1 MRGIFKLLWTNIQ
14 SFKTRLE
21 RSSGKSDAAVRF
33 KGLLCVDFNVLNLAC
48 TYRHWQAVGA
58 QAFKVRDDGLT
69 HFELDLSN
77 GCPGSHA
84 PGQIRRIR
92 RVISFCFFN
101 NDGVAHST
109 SLESSL
115 FEYAVQSTRRQIVAG
130 FSGNSYATRPARV
143 LELPMTPSCRDQI
156 PAVALKQS
164 KDFADFHDRR
174 IAGT

>member
-21 RSSGKSDAAVRF
+21 RYSGKSDAAVRF

-84 PGQIRRIR
+84 PG
-92 RVISFCFFN
+92 
-101 NDGVAHST
+101 
-109 SLESSL
+109 
-115 FEYAVQSTRRQIVAG
+115 
-130 FSGNSYATRPARV
+130 
-143 LELPMTPSCRDQI
+143 
-156 PAVALKQS
+156 
-164 KDFADFHDRR
+164 
-174 IAGT
+174 